1 MFTEDNLYFEL
12 SNKSNVTPH
21 HVININ
27 LDKFLMA
34 DILIKKDKKVSK
46 STFY

>member
-12 SNKSNVTPH
+12 SNKSNVTTH
-21 HVININ
+21 HVINRN
-27 LDKFLMA
+27 LDKFLMT
-34 DILIKKDKKVSK
+34 DILIQKDKKVSK